1 MDTRLF
7 TSQSPGHLEPT
18 SFTEHL
24 VTEEGLTVRD
34 VEGVGFVPDPLPPRL
49 DHVALRSDLLDDVLT
64 AERALSELNA
74 GARRMENPH
83 LLTGIFSQ
91 REAILSSKIEDTY
104 ASATQIKLID
114 LDPSLFESDRQR
126 NDAREVRNYVRAL
139 NHGLNSELPIC
150 LRLIREMHAILLEGV
165 AARGV
170 QPGEFRGSQNH
181 IGGGGSFGQARF
193 VPPPPRFLRS
203 LLKDFE
209 GYCHV
214 RDSPIPRLARFAM
227 LHYQF
232 ETIHP
237 FLDGNGRIG
246 RLLITLMLC
255 EQAQLA
261 KPLVYV
267 SGYIERNR
275 EEYYELLH
283 RVSTRG
289 EWLAWIRYF
298 LRALSTQAADALTR
312 SDRLIDLQSSF
323 KQAVQEKR
331 ASALLPKLVD
341 HLFMSPVIT
350 VGEAAQA
357 CGCTPQNASQLLG
370 RLMSKSIVVEVTG
383 RATGRVFQA
392 PAIINLIMSE
402 EE

>member
-1 MDTRLF
+1 
-7 TSQSPGHLEPT
+7 
-18 SFTEHL
+18 
-24 VTEEGLTVRD
+24 
-34 VEGVGFVPDPLPPRL
+34 
-49 DHVALRSDLLDDVLT
+49 
-64 AERALSELNA
+64 
-74 GARRMENPH
+74 MENPH

-114 LDPSLFESDRQR
+114 VDPSLLKTDRQR

-139 NHGLNSELPIC
+139 NHGLGSNLPIC
-150 LRLIREMHAILLEGV
+150 LRLIREMHEILLEGV
-165 AARGV
+165 AGRGV
-170 QPGEFRGSQNH
+170 QPGKFRESQNH
-181 IGGGGSFGQARF
+181 IGGGGSFVQARF
-193 VPPPPRFLRS
+193 VPPPPRYLQT
-203 LLKDFE
+203 LLHDFE
-209 GYCHV
+209 AYCHV
-214 RDSPIPRLARFAM
+214 EQSPIPRLARFAM

-267 SGYIERNR
+267 SGYIDQNR
-275 EEYYELLH
+275 EEYYDLLH

-298 LRALSTQAADALTR
+298 LRALSTQAADALNRT
-312 SDRLIDLQSSF
+312 DRLIDLQTRF
-323 KQAVQEKR
+323 QQAVREKR
-331 ASALLPKLVD
+331 ASALLPKLID

-350 VGEAAQA
+350 VSEAAQA

-370 RLMSKSIVVEVTG
+370 RLLSKGIVEEITG
-383 RATGRVFQA
+383 RASNRVFQA
-392 PAIINLIMSE
+392 PAIVNLIMSE
-402 EE
+402 ET